1 MKNARKRRKRRRKR
15 SFGKRILLLMVSVA
29 FFSLCILA
37 ITFLL
42 KETNAKR
49 KVELLK
55 DTAVPEWVQVDLID
69 VDGAA
74 RRGTDLEGIKDIV
87 IHYVG
92 NPGTTAKQN
101 RDFFNNPGVNV
112 SSHFVVGL
120 EGEIIQVI
128 PLNEKSS
135 ASNWRNNDT
144 ISIEVCHPDASGKFS
159 ETTYQSLVKL
169 TAWLAD
175 ISDLEEDNIIRH
187 YDITEKLCPIYYVE
201 NEDAWI
207 QFKNDV
213 TKARK

>member
-1 MKNARKRRKRRRKR
+1 MRNARKQRNRRRKR
-15 SFGKRILLLMVSVA
+15 GRGKRILLLLVSLI
-29 FFSLCILA
+29 FFSLCIFA
-37 ITFLL
+37 VTFLL
-42 KETNAKR
+42 KEAGSKR

-55 DTAVPEWVQVDLID
+55 TAEVPEWVQVDLID
-69 VDGAA
+69 EDGAA
-74 RRGTDLEGIKDIV
+74 RRGDNLEGIEDIV

-120 EGEIIQVI
+120 EGEIIQVL
-128 PLNEKSS
+128 PLNEKSQ

-144 ISIEVCHPDASGKFS
+144 ISIEVCHPDASGKFN

-169 TAWLAD
+169 TAWLVD
-175 ISDLEEDNIIRH
+175 LCDLEEENIIRH

-201 NEDAWI
+201 NEDAWL

-213 TKARK
+213 TEARR